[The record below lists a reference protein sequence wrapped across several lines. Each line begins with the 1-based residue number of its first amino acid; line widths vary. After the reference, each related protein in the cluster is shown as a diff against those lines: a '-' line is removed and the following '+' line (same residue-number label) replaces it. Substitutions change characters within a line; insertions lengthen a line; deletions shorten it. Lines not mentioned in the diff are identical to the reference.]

1 MITPILK
8 VPKAEVLIPNKIAP
22 LLSETIN
29 NHDDSIEGDYGN
41 EMVVIH
47 LALSYTV
54 DDRFMKPDD
63 PHKRNM
69 YKEHNIHEFENMKS
83 LEKRTLIQLSRKIRS
98 IKGLKN
104 SLTQNLLIFQAL
116 FFIMN

>member
-8 VPKAEVLIPNKIAP
+8 VSKAEVLIPNKIAP
-22 LLSETIN
+22 LLSETIH

-47 LALSYTV
+47 LALFYTV
-54 DDRFMKPDD
+54 DDQFMKPDD

-69 YKEHNIHEFENMKS
+69 YKEHNIYEFENMKS
-83 LEKRTLIQLSRKIRS
+83 SEKRTLITA
-98 IKGLKN
+98 IKKN
-104 SLTQNLLIFQAL
+104 KKY
-116 FFIMN
+116 